1 MGAVIAVPRFSGAQ
15 HRGERH
21 AALAEPC
28 CDALLLPRRSAGL
41 SGFVLC
47 DGAGGSPAVARSA
60 QASARA
66 AWDALLRLRRDLRE
80 QPQPRLLHQFQAR
93 WLRRRGRVPLLDHT
107 LLACCWDR
115 RRVVVLQVGD
125 SSLLV
130 RQNGSWR
137 CPISPAKG
145 DYANQTTFL
154 RRHTPLNAFQLW
166 QAAAR
171 DVEAVLAFSDGLES
185 AFLGAPAPGCPA
197 PQVNAPLAELVLAE
211 HQRRQGGRGYTSWLA
226 RSLADPAL
234 ASLSDDDRTLVIASR

>member
-1 MGAVIAVPRFSGAQ
+1 M
-15 HRGERH
+15 
-21 AALAEPC
+21 
-28 CDALLLPRRSAGL
+28 
-41 SGFVLC
+41 
-47 DGAGGSPAVARSA
+47 
-60 QASARA
+60 
-66 AWDALLRLRRDLRE
+66 
-80 QPQPRLLHQFQAR
+80 
-93 WLRRRGRVPLLDHT
+93 
-107 LLACCWDR
+107 
-115 RRVVVLQVGD
+115 LQVGD

-145 DYANQTTFL
+145 DYANQTTFV
-154 RRHTPLNAFQLW
+154 RRRTPLSAFQLW

-185 AFLGAPAPGCPA
+185 AFLGAPAPGCAA